1 MEAIFGF
8 LKVIVICITALVAL
22 ALVLFAIPRSP
33 LRDFALSLT
42 KRVGATAVAVGAFLP
57 MDVVP
62 VIGEIGD
69 VVVLV
74 FVVWYWYTFF
84 RDIRR
89 PETQVTRVSQSRQV
103 AASRVIDIAPR
114 RS

>member
-1 MEAIFGF
+1 MEAFFGF
-8 LKVIVICITALVAL
+8 LKVIVIFITALVAL
-22 ALVLFAIPRSP
+22 ALVLLAIPRSP

-42 KRVGATAVAVGAFLP
+42 KRVGVTAVAVGAFLP

-62 VIGEIGD
+62 VLGEIGD
-69 VVVLV
+69 VAALI
-74 FVVWYWYTFF
+74 FLVWYWYTFF

-89 PETQVTRVSQSRQV
+89 PETQVTRVPQSKQVGASQ
-103 AASRVIDIAPR
+103 VIDIVSR